1 MWTGDYVASIAA
13 HQAELST
20 WDRRESLIE
29 CTVWWMGAGRGLNR
43 VRVVQMDS
51 GGIGR
56 GGSIVERW
64 QRWWIHEWWDVFYVA
79 RERD

>member
-1 MWTGDYVASIAA
+1 
-13 HQAELST
+13 
-20 WDRRESLIE
+20 
-29 CTVWWMGAGRGLNR
+29 MGAGRGLNR